1 MARLTVISVPQAGR
15 TLGLGRWAAYEAAK
29 RGEIP
34 VITMGRRKLVPVRAL
49 EEMLKLEP
57 GTLTE
62 RDFEPKKPLEQ
73 EPEPE
78 IAKAPEPA
86 EPKAEQVAALEAT

>member
-1 MARLTVISVPQAGR
+1 MSRLTTTSVPKAGR
-15 TLGLGRWAAYEAAK
+15 LFGLGKYASYEAAR

-62 RDFEPKKPLEQ
+62 RDFEPDE
-73 EPEPE
+73 
-78 IAKAPEPA
+78 
-86 EPKAEQVAALEAT
+86 AA

>member
-15 TLGLGRWAAYEAAK
+15 ALGLGRWAAYEAAK

-49 EEMLKLEP
+49 EEMLQLDP

-62 RDFEPKKPLEQ
+62 RDFEPVE
-73 EPEPE
+73 
-78 IAKAPEPA
+78 
-86 EPKAEQVAALEAT
+86 AA

>member
-15 TLGLGRWAAYEAAK
+15 ALGLGRWASYEAAK

-34 VITMGRRKLVPVRAL
+34 VIAMGRRKLVPVRAL
-49 EEMLKLEP
+49 EEMLKLDP
-57 GTLTE
+57 GTLNE

-73 EPEPE
+73 EPAPE

-86 EPKAEQVAALEAT
+86 EPKAEQIAALEAT

>member
-1 MARLTVISVPQAGR
+1 MSRLITTSVPKAGR
-15 TLGLGRWAAYEAAK
+15 LLGLGKYASYEAAR

-62 RDFEPKKPLEQ
+62 RDFEPDE
-73 EPEPE
+73 
-78 IAKAPEPA
+78 
-86 EPKAEQVAALEAT
+86 AA